1 MSVGRRLTLLAKWT
15 RVRLLI
21 YLRTPRAAFFTFI
34 FPLVLLLLLNS
45 VNSGQEVT
53 STSTGEQ
60 VSFAAYFTPS
70 IAIFALITGCY
81 TGIIFAVSTA
91 RDRGIIKRV
100 VGTPL
105 PGPVFLGSWAC
116 SAIITGFCSVLFLI
130 IIGLVAFDV
139 SIKPQLIP
147 AAAVTVLL
155 GGLCLSSLGLAV
167 VSFIRK
173 AESAPAVANI
183 TMFPVLFLSG
193 VFFPIADAPQWIQDV
208 ANIFPVAHLIDAFT
222 GCFDPATTGSGFTS
236 DLWSLVAWTAIGLV
250 IAARR
255 FRVEMTAAGGDGRR
269 LTPA

>member
-1 MSVGRRLTLLAKWT
+1 MTPGRQLALLTTWIRA
-15 RVRLLI
+15 RLLI

-34 FPLVLLLLLNS
+34 FPLILLLLLNS

-53 STSTGEQ
+53 STATGEQ

-105 PGPVFLGSWAC
+105 PSPVFLASWAC
-116 SAIITGFCSVLFLI
+116 SSIITGFASVFFLI
-130 IIGLVAFDV
+130 VIGIIAFDV
-139 SIKPQLIP
+139 SIEPQLIP
-147 AAAVTVLL
+147 AAAVAILL

-173 AESAPAVANI
+173 AESAPAVSNI
-183 TMFPVLFLSG
+183 TMFPVIFLSG
-193 VFFPIADAPQWIQDV
+193 VFFPIGDAPQWIQDF
-208 ANIFPVAHLIDAFT
+208 ANVFPVAHLVDAFT
-222 GCFDPATTGSGFTS
+222 GCFDPGTTGSGFTS
-236 DLWSLVAWTAIGLV
+236 DYWALVIWTAIGLAV
-250 IAARR
+250 ATRR
-255 FRVEMTAAGGDGRR
+255 FRVEMTAAGGDRGR
-269 LTPA
+269 PASA